1 MARAGEGMGLALP
14 SSRAAL
20 LRDEQVSLMSPITLI
35 LIAMGLALAGW
46 LAGRAKAWS
55 FQSADPARRPVSRP
69 IYHAWYVALWVILPV
84 LGFVALWAV
93 LAPQLVLQ
101 SVLASSAASALP
113 ASGFERDAFLGEAR
127 AVALGLA
134 PGVFNDEAEPLVA
147 PFRAAI
153 AHYNTIGIIVTVLI
167 AIAGGALAFLRLR
180 PDFSART
187 RVERTVMMI
196 LLVASLVAILTTL
209 GIFVSLVFET
219 VRFFRIVSPADFL
232 FGTVWGPDTMASPD
246 RVDTS
251 RYGAVPLFWGTIFI
265 GAIIAM
271 IVAIPLGLMSAIYL
285 TQYADPRVRAW
296 VKPLLE
302 ILAGVPT
309 VVYGYF
315 AALTLAP
322 LIRDAAVAV
331 GIANASTES
340 ALAAGI
346 VMGVMIIPF
355 VSSMADDSMAA
366 VPSAM
371 RDGSL
376 AMGATKSET
385 IRKVLFP
392 AALPGIIAGIMLAV
406 SRAIG
411 ETMIVVM
418 AASPAANLTL
428 NPLEPMSTVTV
439 QIVKLLT
446 GEQSTDH
453 PATLSAFALGFVLFM
468 VTLALNFIALRV
480 VKRFR
485 EAYE

>member
-1 MARAGEGMGLALP
+1 
-14 SSRAAL
+14 
-20 LRDEQVSLMSPITLI
+20 MSPITLL
-35 LIAMGLALAGW
+35 LIAIGLALAGW

-55 FQSADPARRPVSRP
+55 FQSSDPTARPVARP
-69 IYHAWYVALWVILPV
+69 VYHAWYVALWIGLPV
-84 LGFVALWAV
+84 AGFILLWT
-93 LAPQLVLQ
+93 LIAPQLVVQ
-101 SVLASSAASALP
+101 SVLASPAAQDLP
-113 ASGFERDAFLGEAR
+113 SFGFERDAWLAEAR
-127 AVALGLA
+127 AVAMGYA
-134 PGVFNDEAEPLVA
+134 PGVFNDGAEPLVE

-153 AHYNTIGIIVTVLI
+153 KQYNLIGLVVTVLI
-167 AIAGGALAFLRLR
+167 GLAGGAYSFLKLR
-180 PDFSART
+180 PDFRART
-187 RVERTVMMI
+187 RVERIVMAI
-196 LLVASLVAILTTL
+196 LLTASLVAILTTF
-209 GIFVSLVFET
+209 GIFASLVFET
-219 VRFFRIVSPADFL
+219 IRFFGMVSPIDFL
-232 FGTVWGPDTMASPD
+232 FGTKWSPD
-246 RVDTS
+246 PMVPADAVDAS
-251 RYGAVPLFWGTIFI
+251 RYGAIPLFWGTIFI

-285 TQYADPRVRAW
+285 TQYADPKVRAW
-296 VKPLLE
+296 IKPMLE

-315 AALTLAP
+315 AALTVAP
-322 LIRDAAVAV
+322 AIRDAAVAI
-331 GIANASTES
+331 GISNASTES
-340 ALAAGI
+340 ALAAGV

-366 VPSAM
+366 VPNAM

-385 IRKVLFP
+385 IQRVLFP
-392 AALPGIIAGIMLAV
+392 AALPGIVAGIMLAV

-418 AASPAANLTL
+418 AASTAANLTA
-428 NPLEPMSTVTV
+428 NPLDRMTTVTV
-439 QIVKLLT
+439 QIVKMLT
-446 GEQSTDH
+446 GEGDFDH

>member
-1 MARAGEGMGLALP
+1 
-14 SSRAAL
+14 
-20 LRDEQVSLMSPITLI
+20 V
-35 LIAMGLALAGW
+35 
-46 LAGRAKAWS
+46 
-55 FQSADPARRPVSRP
+55 V
-69 IYHAWYVALWVILPV
+69 LPV
-84 LGFVALWAV
+84 LAFVAAWSV
-93 LAPQLVLQ
+93 IAPNLVLQ
-101 SVLASSAASALP
+101 TVLATPEAQGLTGL
-113 ASGFERDAFLGEAR
+113 GFERDAFIGEAR
-127 AVALGLA
+127 AVALGEA
-134 PGVFNDEAEPLVA
+134 PGVFNDEAEPLIA
-147 PFRAAI
+147 PFREAFGY
-153 AHYNTIGIIVTVLI
+153 YNTIGIIVTVLI
-167 AIAGGALAFLRLR
+167 AIAGGALAFLRLA
-180 PDFSART
+180 PQFGART
-187 RVERTVMMI
+187 RVERTVLMI
-196 LLVASLVAILTTL
+196 LLLASLVAILTTL

-219 VRFFRIVSPADFL
+219 VRFFSFVSPIDFL
-232 FGTVWGPDTMASPD
+232 FGLKWGPETLGSPD
-246 RVDTS
+246 AVDTS

-271 IVAIPLGLMSAIYL
+271 VVAIPLGLMSAIYL
-285 TQYADPRVRAW
+285 TQYADPRVRTW
-296 VKPLLE
+296 IKPLLE
-302 ILAGVPT
+302 LLAGVPT

-322 LIRDAAVAV
+322 MIRNAAVAL
-331 GIANASTES
+331 GASNASTES

-366 VPSAM
+366 VPGAM

-385 IRKVLFP
+385 IQRVLFP
-392 AALPGIIAGIMLAV
+392 AALPGIVAGVMLAV

-418 AASPAANLTL
+418 AASQAANLTA
-428 NPLEPMSTVTV
+428 NPLEPISTVTV
-439 QIVKLLT
+439 QIVNLLT

-453 PATLSAFALGFVLFM
+453 PATLSAYALGFVLFM